1 MHNIIKALTPL
12 RGKNGNVSIEKVK
25 EMLKKGATLS
35 ELTNLLLNQNKKKN
49 MDISILFLPQLQITL
64 LLSRMKKK
72 RL

>member
-1 MHNIIKALTPL
+1 MHNIIKALMPL

-35 ELTNLLLNQNKKKN
+35 ELTNLLLNQNKKKRGYFN
-49 MDISILFLPQLQITL
+49 PFSSTASDNT